1 MSKVF
6 MGNLRFAIIGWGY
19 WGPKIARNLDSIPHM
34 SVTMVADLDEGRL
47 ASIAVNQPGIRT
59 TTNIEDV
66 FTSDVDGV
74 VIAAPVRTHFRLAKE
89 ALLHGKHVLVE
100 KPLTTS
106 VEEAEEL
113 IALAKQLNRVLMVGH
128 TFEYSPAVNELRKLV
143 QSGDLGKVYCVE
155 TERVNLGLFRSDTN
169 VIWDLA
175 PHDVSILLYLFGK
188 TPERVSVQAHAHLLS
203 DICDIAHLD
212 LEFADE
218 MTAHIHVSWL
228 HPCKIR
234 RVTVIGDA
242 RMVVYDDTNPSEMVK
257 VYNKGADIHADPVVS
272 YRYGA
277 ISIPHIDWI
286 EPLRLECEDFVNSIR
301 SGTPPRANGEAG
313 LAVVRVLAA
322 AEESL
327 NRQNKSTVSAS
338 VSVLER

>member
-1 MSKVF
+1 
-6 MGNLRFAIIGWGY
+6 
-19 WGPKIARNLDSIPHM
+19 
-34 SVTMVADLDEGRL
+34 
-47 ASIAVNQPGIRT
+47 
-59 TTNIEDV
+59 
-66 FTSDVDGV
+66 
-74 VIAAPVRTHFRLAKE
+74 E

-106 VEEAEEL
+106 VQEAEEL

-143 QSGDLGKVYCVE
+143 QSGDLGEIYCAE

-188 TPERVSVQAHAHLLS
+188 TPEQVNVQAHAHLLP

-212 LEFADE
+212 LEFADK

-242 RMVVYDDTNPSEMVK
+242 RMVVY
-257 VYNKGADIHADPVVS
+257 
-272 YRYGA
+272 
-277 ISIPHIDWI
+277 
-286 EPLRLECEDFVNSIR
+286 
-301 SGTPPRANGEAG
+301 
-313 LAVVRVLAA
+313 
-322 AEESL
+322 
-327 NRQNKSTVSAS
+327 
-338 VSVLER
+338 